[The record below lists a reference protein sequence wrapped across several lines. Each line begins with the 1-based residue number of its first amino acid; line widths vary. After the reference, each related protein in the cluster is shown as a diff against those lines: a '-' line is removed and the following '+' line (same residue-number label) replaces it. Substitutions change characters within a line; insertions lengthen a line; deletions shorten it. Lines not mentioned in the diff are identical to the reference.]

1 MGCSQFKHS
10 PAAHCGMR
18 ESPGWSLVLDLFH
31 HLLGAHSNLTR
42 YIAMR
47 SRSRRTLT
55 GGIETMSTT
64 CLDRDDSDVEARQ
77 TTPTNDGHSDHI
89 LHILAA
95 LTFKSALAA
104 LRLDDRVGDLVD
116 AQGLN
121 ARIAL

>member
-1 MGCSQFKHS
+1 
-10 PAAHCGMR
+10 
-18 ESPGWSLVLDLFH
+18 
-31 HLLGAHSNLTR
+31 
-42 YIAMR
+42 
-47 SRSRRTLT
+47 
-55 GGIETMSTT
+55 MSTT